1 MAEYGGKQRKQLSK
15 VIGDSESKDVQ
26 LKRFIDN
33 RPQAISQM
41 NLIRSIQKKP
51 NNTGL
56 PDSLKSGVENLSGY
70 SMDDVKVHYN
80 SDKPAQL
87 NALAYAQ
94 GTDIHVASGQ
104 ERHLPQ
110 EAWHVAQ
117 QKQGRVQPTIQLQR
131 TNVNDDEGLEK
142 NADVMDG
149 RSFYMIQKKTFDQN
163 CIPLRNLNVIQQ
175 RRLTRLEQEQ
185 LKKQEERLKQI
196 IDDFS
201 ENKKDISDKL
211 LLVEQNLRKEDI
223 KKISFIR
230 EKTDTI
236 LWKMNFFFKEAT
248 DLLQS
253 PSIENLRELIKKL
266 NFYEFS
272 GGKNEMTNIS
282 SKINYIY
289 NGLRKKM
296 GGRIDSPKERNNI
309 MEITDID
316 EYFFSEYMKRSK
328 PAITVYRGDGRGIN
342 ENYLDNYVPQ
352 EIIAGGTA
360 DISFRGVVEHT
371 YSNTQKNGMVST
383 TAIKEQAIEWAVDKN
398 NYGIV
403 YEIKLLNYIDVNTLL
418 ERRKFKSRFAAQEEI
433 MAPGNIPAKNI
444 IALTL
449 YKKGKKFIKRKIL

>member
-1 MAEYGGKQRKQLSK
+1 MAEYGGKLRKQFGK
-15 VIGDSESKDVQ
+15 VVGDSESKDVQ

-56 PDSLKSGVENLSGY
+56 PDNLKSGVENLSSY
-70 SMDDVKVHYN
+70 SIDDVKVHYN

-94 GTDIHVASGQ
+94 GTDIHVAPGQ
-104 ERHLPQ
+104 KKHLRH
-110 EAWHVAQ
+110 EAWHVVQ
-117 QKQGRVQPTIQLQR
+117 QKQGRVQPTMQLQG
-131 TNVNDDEGLEK
+131 VNDDEGLKK

-149 RSFYMIQKKTFDQN
+149 RIFHLKQKKTFDQN
-163 CIPLRNLNVIQQ
+163 CIPLRNPNVIQQ
-175 RRLTRLEQEQ
+175 RRLTGSEQEQ
-185 LKKQEERLKQI
+185 LKKQEERLKLI
-196 IDDFS
+196 INNFN

-248 DLLQS
+248 DLLLQS
-253 PSIENLRELIKKL
+253 PSINNLRELIKKL

-289 NGLRKKM
+289 NGLREKM
-296 GGRIDSPKERNNI
+296 GGKIDSPKERSNI
-309 MEITDID
+309 TEITDID
-316 EYFFSEYMKRSK
+316 EHFFAEYMKRSK

-342 ENYLDNYVPQ
+342 ENYLDKYVPQ

-371 YSNTQKNGMVST
+371 HSNTQRNGMLST
-383 TAIKEQAIEWAVDKN
+383 TTIKEQAIGWAVDNN

-403 YEIKLLNYIDVNTLL
+403 YEIKLLNYIDVNALL

-433 MAPGNIPAKNI
+433 MVPGNIPAKNI
-444 IALTL
+444 ISLTL
-449 YKKGKKFIKRKIL
+449 YNRGKKVIKKKIL